1 MYAQGLAIARKR
13 AVQHNIVRLQELA
26 ARHDFEA
33 QAEHVSAI
41 DGIGVGIV
49 DLEGG
54 DGGGDSV
61 EALLVVGLL
70 LLGAG
75 EEELLVAV
83 DGLSR
88 LARAEGG
95 RFGAGLGV

>member
-1 MYAQGLAIARKR
+1 MYAQGLAIVGIR
-13 AVQHNIVRLQELA
+13 AVQHNVVRLQELA
-26 ARHDFEA
+26 TGHDFEA
-33 QAEHVSAI
+33 QAEHVSAV
-41 DGIGVGIV
+41 DGIWVGIV

-54 DGGGDSV
+54 DGGRDSV

-75 EEELLVAV
+75 KEELLVAV

-95 RFGAGLGV
+95 

>member
-1 MYAQGLAIARKR
+1 MYAQGLAIVGIR
-13 AVQHNIVRLQELA
+13 AVQHNVVRLQELA
-26 ARHDFEA
+26 ARHDLET

-54 DGGGDSV
+54 DGGGDPV
-61 EALLVVGLL
+61 ETLLVVGLL

-75 EEELLVAV
+75 EEELLIAV
-83 DGLSR
+83 DGLSG
-88 LARAEGG
+88 LARTEGG
-95 RFGAGLGV
+95 